1 LDSLEL
7 EVYDAMLRGM
17 PRDERELRYNELEL
31 SVPLVFLLSIVVSFI
46 SVRATEYYWFLA
58 LLVRPVQRA
67 VSEGVI
73 VQVGVCPIKR
83 IITE

>member
-46 SVRATEYYWFLA
+46 SVRATEY
-58 LLVRPVQRA
+58 
-67 VSEGVI
+67 
-73 VQVGVCPIKR
+73 
-83 IITE
+83 